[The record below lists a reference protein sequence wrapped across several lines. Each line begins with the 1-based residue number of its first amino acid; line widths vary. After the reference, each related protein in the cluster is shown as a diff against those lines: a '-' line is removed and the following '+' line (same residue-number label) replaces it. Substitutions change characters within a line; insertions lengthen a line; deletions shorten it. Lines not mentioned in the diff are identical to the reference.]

1 MKWTENGMSLAWKFV
16 QCCFDCRRYCACKR
30 TSGNCTCNCL
40 PWAGHP
46 VLPVSIADVNYL
58 SCKGGFTRWAKA
70 GDNNQQTA
78 DEVKTAIPRPF
89 TRTKKGYYFSV
100 IRCWRKRSAKSMSVP
115 MQNRSNFF
123 PKTMIIIM
131 TKKKKNISVLWNCS

>member
-1 MKWTENGMSLAWKFV
+1 MKWTENSMSLAWKFV

-58 SCKGGFTRWAKA
+58 SCKMALYMGSGGSPAHGKQLHVQLSIITPNTRKLT
-70 GDNNQQTA
+70 QTH
-78 DEVKTAIPRPF
+78 VNSRKHTANARKHRPRTHANTVQLPKPLF
-89 TRTKKGYYFSV
+89 
-100 IRCWRKRSAKSMSVP
+100 
-115 MQNRSNFF
+115 RSNKSSKGDIYIYIHKFH
-123 PKTMIIIM
+123 
-131 TKKKKNISVLWNCS
+131 S